1 MNAWDEG
8 SGVQDNNWYMY
19 LLALCMKYCVLV
31 WAPLHKVL
39 ILNVTELEIN
49 NGAINVWP
57 DALSESIK
65 NRFINT
71 RVGFFLIACML
82 YCSEWSFSVLRESLH
97 KL

>member
-1 MNAWDEG
+1 MHSLGVNAWDEG

-49 NGAINVWP
+49 NGAINGWP

-71 RVGFFLIACML
+71 RVVFF
-82 YCSEWSFSVLRESLH
+82 
-97 KL
+97 